1 MRAMFMLLAAASFAF
16 VTNGNAA
23 DIKTD
28 DQWIK
33 VKELK
38 SGTEIRIYKK
48 GVSQPIL
55 AKAGD
60 ATDDK
65 LIIVLKNQ
73 ETAIDKK
80 DIERVDARPQGGKR
94 TKVESKATNNE
105 PTAQPVDGVRPENYP
120 KPGSSY
126 SSGMSVGSKPDFET
140 VYQRRA
146 GAK

>member
-1 MRAMFMLLAAASFAF
+1 MLLAAASFAL

-60 ATDDK
+60 ATEDK
-65 LIIVLKNQ
+65 LIIVLKNE

>member
-1 MRAMFMLLAAASFAF
+1 MLLAAATVGL

-60 ATDDK
+60 ATEDK
-65 LIIVLKNQ
+65 LIIVLKNE
-73 ETAIDKK
+73 ETAIDKN

-126 SSGMSVGSKPDFET
+126 SSGLSVGSKPDLET

>member
-1 MRAMFMLLAAASFAF
+1 MRAILMLLAATAAVF
-16 VTNGNAA
+16 AA
-23 DIKTD
+23 DVKTD
-28 DQWIK
+28 DQWVR

-38 SGTEIRIYKK
+38 SGTEIRIFKK
-48 GVSQPIL
+48 GAAQPIL

-65 LIIVLKNQ
+65 LIVVLKNE

-80 DIERVDARPQGGKR
+80 DIERIEARPQPGNR
-94 TKVESKATNNE
+94 AKVESKATANE

-126 SSGMSVGSKPDFET
+126 SSSVSFGSKPDFET
-140 VYQRRA
+140 IYQRRP

>member
-1 MRAMFMLLAAASFAF
+1 MLLAAASFAL

-23 DIKTD
+23 DIKTN
-28 DQWIK
+28 DQWSK

-60 ATDDK
+60 ATDEK
-65 LIIVLKNQ
+65 LIIVLKNE

-126 SSGMSVGSKPDFET
+126 SSGLSVGSKPDFET

>member
-1 MRAMFMLLAAASFAF
+1 MRAMILLLAAASFTL
-16 VTNGNAA
+16 VSNGNAA

-94 TKVESKATNNE
+94 AKVESKATNNE

-126 SSGMSVGSKPDFET
+126 SSNLSVGSKPDFET

>member
-1 MRAMFMLLAAASFAF
+1 MRAILLALTALSLAS
-16 VTNGNAA
+16 GA

-38 SGTEIRIYKK
+38 SGTEIRVYKK
-48 GVSQPIL
+48 GAAQPIL

-60 ATDDK
+60 ATDEK
-65 LIIVLKNQ
+65 LIVVLKNA

-80 DIERVDARPQGGKR
+80 DIDRVDARPQAGKR
-94 TKVESKATNNE
+94 AKVESNATMNE
-105 PTAQPVDGVRPENYP
+105 PTSQSVDGVRPENYP

-126 SSGMSVGSKPDFET
+126 SSGVSMGSKPDFET
-140 VYQRRA
+140 IYQRRV
-146 GAK
+146 GTK

>member
-1 MRAMFMLLAAASFAF
+1 MLLAAATVGL

-60 ATDDK
+60 ATEDK
-65 LIIVLKNQ
+65 LIIVLKNE

>member
-1 MRAMFMLLAAASFAF
+1 MRAMIMLLAAATVGL

-60 ATDDK
+60 ATEDK
-65 LIIVLKNQ
+65 LIIVLKNE